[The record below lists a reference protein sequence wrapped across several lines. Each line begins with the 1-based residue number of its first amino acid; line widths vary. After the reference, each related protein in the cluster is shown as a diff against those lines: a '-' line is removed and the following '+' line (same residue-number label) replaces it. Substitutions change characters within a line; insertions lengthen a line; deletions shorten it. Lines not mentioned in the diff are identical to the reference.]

1 MIARLNLVEP
11 CNENRQVDTAEVVSA
26 PAYDDRAL
34 IGARAMPTRQ
44 PNADLRSREY
54 LTPAEIERLIKAAK
68 DGRWGQRDACLVIV
82 AYRHG
87 LRAKEACELEWSQ
100 VEFGRSASLH
110 VRRAK
115 KGKPAVHPIRG
126 DELRMLTALRKEY
139 PDSGYV
145 FTTERGTPFTPDAI
159 NRLVKIIGKRA
170 GIPFPVH
177 FHMLRHSCGYKL
189 ANDGIDTRAIQDW
202 LGHVS
207 ITHTTRYTAWSPSRF
222 KDFWRD

>member
-1 MIARLNLVEP
+1 
-11 CNENRQVDTAEVVSA
+11 
-26 PAYDDRAL
+26 
-34 IGARAMPTRQ
+34 MPTRQ
-44 PNADLRSREY
+44 ANADLRSREY
-54 LTPAEIERLIKAAK
+54 LTPSEIERLIKAAK

-177 FHMLRHSCGYKL
+177 FHMLRHSCGYAL
-189 ANDGIDTRAIQDW
+189 ANKGIDTRAIQDW

-207 ITHTTRYTAWSPSRF
+207 ITHTTRYTALSQTRF

>member
-1 MIARLNLVEP
+1 MAAFGRCGLPP
-11 CNENRQVDTAEVVSA
+11 CCITPVMDKLGFERVKE
-26 PAYDDRAL
+26 AL
-34 IGARAMPTRQ
+34 
-44 PNADLRSREY
+44 
-54 LTPAEIERLIKAAK
+54 
-68 DGRWGQRDACLVIV
+68 RWGVV
-82 AYRHG
+82 V
-87 LRAKEACELEWSQ
+87 KEACELEWSQ
-100 VEFGRSASLH
+100 VEFSRSALH

-145 FTTERGTPFTPDAI
+145 FTTERGTPFRADAI
-159 NRLVKIIGKRA
+159 NRLVKIIGQRA
-170 GIPFPVH
+170 GLPLPVH

-207 ITHTTRYTAWSPSRF
+207 ITHTMRYTALSQTRF

>member
-1 MIARLNLVEP
+1 MISHLKLVEP
-11 CNENRQVDTAEVVSA
+11 CNENRQVEPS
-26 PAYDDRAL
+26 
-34 IGARAMPTRQ
+34 MPTRA
-44 PNADLRSREY
+44 PNAELRSREY
-54 LTPAEIERLIKAAK
+54 LTPAEIEKLMKAAR
-68 DGRWGQRDACLVIV
+68 DGRWGLRDATLIIV

-145 FTTERGTPFTPDAI
+145 FTSERGTPFTPDAI

-170 GIPFPVH
+170 GLGDQMPVH

-207 ITHTTRYTAWSPSRF
+207 ITHTTRYTALSQTRF
-222 KDFWRD
+222 KDFWR

>member
-1 MIARLNLVEP
+1 MNTQLRLVEP
-11 CNENRQVDTAEVVSA
+11 RNVNRQVDRGLRRVANT
-26 PAYDDRAL
+26 D
-34 IGARAMPTRQ
+34 M
-44 PNADLRSREY
+44 RSREY
-54 LTPAEIERLIKAAK
+54 LLPAEIQKLIKAAK
-68 DGRWGQRDACLVIV
+68 AGRWGHRDATLVLV

-87 LRAKEACELEWSQ
+87 LRAVEACELEWSQ
-100 VEFGRSASLH
+100 VEFGRSAALH

-115 KGKPAVHPIRG
+115 GGKPAVHPIRG
-126 DELRMLTALRKEY
+126 DELRMLTALRKLV
-139 PDSGYV
+139 PDTGYV

-159 NRLVKIIGKRA
+159 NRLVKNIGKRA
-170 GIPFPVH
+170 KLPLPVH

-207 ITHTTRYTAWSPSRF
+207 ITHTTRYTQLATTRF